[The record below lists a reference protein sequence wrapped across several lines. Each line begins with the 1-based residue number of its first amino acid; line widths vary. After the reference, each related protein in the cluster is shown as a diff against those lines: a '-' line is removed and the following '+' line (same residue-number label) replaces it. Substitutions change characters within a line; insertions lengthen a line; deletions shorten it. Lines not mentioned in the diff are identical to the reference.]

1 MDAVRSLEHGVI
13 HVISYNPSLGFPTRH
28 VFTLLISSVIHPTL
42 SVMFSKSFYRPELK
56 DGSVADDVD
65 GWSPGLRTP
74 LSRNLSPAF
83 PRRALE
89 HLSERQL
96 FPVEV
101 EPLSE
106 TICDA
111 ISGNIEM

>member
-1 MDAVRSLEHGVI
+1 
-13 HVISYNPSLGFPTRH
+13 
-28 VFTLLISSVIHPTL
+28 
-42 SVMFSKSFYRPELK
+42 MFSESFYCPKLK
-56 DGSVADDVD
+56 DGSVADNVD
-65 GWSPGLRTP
+65 GGSPRLRTP

-83 PRRALE
+83 PCRALE

-96 FPVEV
+96 FPIEV

-106 TICDA
+106 TVCDA